1 MDTIILPLLKRFDIK
16 KVICFLVMA
25 FMLSAC
31 SDSNPTSDKQ
41 KPQAA
46 DASVQTLNNIAYTE
60 YPLAFLADG
69 ELFFYSLADNEKVKF
84 SEEPSAIFNFTFDAE
99 GTTLYYSVERDN
111 TLWLKSADISAAKVT
126 PQWLVDWQL
135 AKDDSITET
144 YGEASPLL
152 YHQGKLLIQHDF
164 SWDSYH
170 FTSMAIYSIG
180 TQKVSRKTLDYDVIQ
195 TYTGELSFDKTEQ
208 HFTNIEQQ
216 LYYTGNNA
224 KVSLTDK
231 LNFAAHQEPGDDSG
245 EIEFTG
251 FLFSPDK
258 TKVLFGAITGWGDL
272 PHGPYIIV
280 NVDGSKQMLLEKTDI
295 ASDKKPVWLKNNRI
309 AFIDSENN
317 LFIADNNENS
327 TRSVA
332 ENVSDYVAK

>member
-1 MDTIILPLLKRFDIK
+1 MGKIRLQLLKLLDIK
-16 KVICFLVMA
+16 KAVHFLVIV

-31 SDSNPTSDKQ
+31 TDSNPKNDNSLQTM
-41 KPQAA
+41 
-46 DASVQTLNNIAYTE
+46 DAVTEKTVGVTYTQF
-60 YPLAFLADG
+60 PLAYLVDG
-69 ELFFYSLADNEKVKF
+69 ELFFHRVVDNKKVKF
-84 SEEPSAIFNFTFDAE
+84 TEEPSAIFNFTFDTE
-99 GTTLYYSVERDN
+99 GTTLYYSVEREN

-126 PQWLVDWQL
+126 PQWLIDWQL
-135 AKDDSITET
+135 AKDESITET
-144 YGEASPLL
+144 YDEASPLL
-152 YHQGKLLIQHDF
+152 YHQGKLLIQHGF

-170 FTSMAIYSIG
+170 FTSMAIYSIEP
-180 TQKVSRKTLDYDVIQ
+180 QKMSRKKLDYDVIQ
-195 TYTGELSFDKTEQ
+195 TYTGELSFDKAEQ
-208 HFTNIEQQ
+208 YFTAIEQQ

-224 KVSLTDK
+224 KVSLTDR
-231 LNFAAHQEPGDDSG
+231 LNLAAHQEPGDGSG

-295 ASDKKPVWLKNNRI
+295 ASDKKPVWLKNNRV
-309 AFIDSENN
+309 AFIDSEKN
-317 LFIADNNENS
+317 LFTADNDEHS
-327 TRSVA
+327 TRRVA